1 MNTYLV
7 TGGAGFIGSNIVR
20 ELVRKGHN
28 VRIFDDFSTGR
39 IENLHGLIDSIQIV
53 RGSIRNLDEISNAMT
68 GVDYVLHQAAQASV
82 VRSLEDPLGCHATNG
97 TGTLNVFYAARQAG
111 VKRVVYASSSS
122 VYGNT
127 EVLPKVESMPAD
139 PISPYAAAKYCGELY
154 GAIFSNAY
162 DLPVVSLR
170 YFNVFGPRQDPAS
183 HYAAVIPKFI
193 VAMLKGDRPTIL
205 GDGSQTRD
213 FCHVSNVVHA
223 NLLACEAQN
232 AAGKVFNIACGE
244 RLTLLE
250 LVNRINQVL
259 GTKIEPILGDWRAGD
274 VRHSHADITAAEAI
288 LGYTIKLPLDDA
300 LRDTV
305 NWYTN
310 NTR

>member
-274 VRHSHADITAAEAI
+274 VRHSHADITAAEAT

>member
-1 MNTYLV
+1 MTTYLV

-20 ELVRKGHN
+20 ELAQRGHI
-28 VRIFDDFSTGR
+28 VKVLDDFSTGR
-39 IENLHGLIDSIQIV
+39 LENLHGLGDSVEVI
-53 RGSIRNLDEISNAMT
+53 RGSVRNLDEVSEAMS

-97 TGTLNVFYAARQAG
+97 TGTLNVFYAARRAG

-139 PISPYAAAKYCGELY
+139 PISPYAAAKYSGELY
-154 GAIFSNAY
+154 GAIFSNTY

-170 YFNVFGPRQDPAS
+170 YFNVFGPRQDPES

-193 VAMLKGDRPTIL
+193 CAMLQGNRPTIL

-232 AAGKVFNIACGE
+232 APGKVFNIACGE

-250 LVNRINQVL
+250 LVNRLNRVI
-259 GTKIEPILGDWRAGD
+259 GTTIDPILGEWRVGD
-274 VRHSHADITAAEAI
+274 VRHSHADITAAKND
-288 LGYTIKLPLDDA
+288 LGYTIKMPLDDA
-300 LRDTV
+300 LLDTV
-305 NWYTN
+305 NWYI
-310 NTR
+310 NTMR